1 MCWGGSSQ
9 VLGLAK
15 GSFPWGRP
23 RKWAG
28 ACLRDSPFPLHKRG
42 RCNSGRVV
50 V

>member
-28 ACLRDSPFPLHKRG
+28 GVFERQPLPPAQTG
-42 RCNSGRVV
+42 QVQ
-50 V
+50 